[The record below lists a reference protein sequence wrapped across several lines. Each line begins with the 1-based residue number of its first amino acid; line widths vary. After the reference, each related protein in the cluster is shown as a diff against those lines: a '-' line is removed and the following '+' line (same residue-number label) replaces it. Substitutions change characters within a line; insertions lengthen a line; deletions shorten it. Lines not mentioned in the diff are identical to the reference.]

1 MKENE
6 FPILKISNV
15 DWDKDHEELDK
26 LPTNFELNWGSKN
39 WKIDE
44 VSKWV
49 SQKFDWVFNSI
60 DVKQVG
66 TWKQESG

>member
-6 FPILKISNV
+6 FPILKISNI

-26 LPTNFELNWGSKN
+26 LPTNFELNWGFKN
-39 WKIDE
+39 WNIDE
-44 VSKWV
+44 VSEWV

-60 DVKQVG
+60 NVKQVG

>member
-26 LPTNFELNWGSKN
+26 LPINFELTWGSKN
-39 WKIDE
+39 WNIDE
-44 VSKWV
+44 VSDWIRL
-49 SQKFDWVFNSI
+49 KFDWIFNDI
-60 DVKQVG
+60 NIEQVG
-66 TWKQESG
+66 TWKQENG

>member
-15 DWDKDHEELDK
+15 DWDKDNEELDK

-39 WKIDE
+39 WNIDE
-44 VSKWV
+44 VSEWV

-60 DVKQVG
+60 NVKQVG
-66 TWKQESG
+66 AWKQESG

>member
-39 WKIDE
+39 WIIDE
-44 VSKWV
+44 VSECV

-60 DVKQVG
+60 NVKQVG
-66 TWKQESG
+66 TWKQES

>member
-6 FPILKISNV
+6 FPVLKISNV
-15 DWDKDHEELDK
+15 DWDKDREELDK

-39 WKIDE
+39 WNIDE
-44 VSKWV
+44 VSELV

-60 DVKQVG
+60 NVKQVG

>member
-39 WKIDE
+39 WNIDE
-44 VSKWV
+44 VSEWV

-60 DVKQVG
+60 NVKQAGV
-66 TWKQESG
+66 WKQESG

>member
-15 DWDKDHEELDK
+15 DWDKDLEELDK

-39 WKIDE
+39 WNIDE
-44 VSKWV
+44 VSEWV

-60 DVKQVG
+60 NVKQVG

>member
-26 LPTNFELNWGSKN
+26 LPRNFELNWGYKN
-39 WKIDE
+39 WNIDE
-44 VSKWV
+44 VAEWV

-60 DVKQVG
+60 NVKQVG
-66 TWKQESG
+66 VWKQESG

>member
-39 WKIDE
+39 WIIDE
-44 VSKWV
+44 VSEWV

-60 DVKQVG
+60 NVKQVG

>member
-26 LPTNFELNWGSKN
+26 LPTNFELNWSSKN
-39 WKIDE
+39 WNIDE
-44 VSKWV
+44 VSEWV

-60 DVKQVG
+60 NVKQVG

>member
-26 LPTNFELNWGSKN
+26 LPTNFELKWSSKKWN
-39 WKIDE
+39 AEE
-44 VSKWV
+44 VSDWIRL
-49 SQKFDWVFNSI
+49 KFDWIFNDI
-60 DVKQVG
+60 NIEQVG
-66 TWKQESG
+66 TWKQENG

>member
-39 WKIDE
+39 WNIDE
-44 VSKWV
+44 VSEWV
-49 SQKFDWVFNSI
+49 GQKFDWVFSSI
-60 DVKQVG
+60 NVRQVG